1 MDTNVFQKRPFLL
14 GLHFLLLTT
23 LFFQVHHKQ
32 TNPLLLKHP
41 TMTAQARVNTGLPVR
56 LRIPSLKIDAPIM
69 GVGLTRTGDMDVPR
83 SGSQVGWYA
92 LGARPGEAGN
102 AVIAGHLDTALGTP
116 AVFWNL
122 NDLSEKDDVFVLDD
136 FGHEYHFQVVKS
148 VVYNAREAPLQ
159 QIFGA
164 SIAKNLQL
172 ITCNGAWQADE
183 KSYDK
188 RLVVYTN
195 LVQD

>member
-1 MDTNVFQKRPFLL
+1 
-14 GLHFLLLTT
+14 
-23 LFFQVHHKQ
+23 
-32 TNPLLLKHP
+32 
-41 TMTAQARVNTGLPVR
+41 
-56 LRIPSLKIDAPIM
+56 
-69 GVGLTRTGDMDVPR
+69 MDVPR